1 MERPVMLRT
10 LTHLLACLCLLAGS
24 TAQPPASVKEKAR
37 GYVDILAG
45 PDMHGRGYV
54 SEGDRLASDWVAQ
67 QFDRLG
73 LDKVKDQ
80 RFEPFTFPVNTF
92 PDSVRVSIDGKPL
105 VPGVDFL
112 VDPASGLSVGEFDIV
127 HLVVDDLLSP
137 ERKALT
143 MGVVTGNAA
152 YLDFPPTTNRD
163 TLGLYYA
170 FEEEVARYAPII
182 RKAHGKLTWSVA
194 EEHKRNAIVEVKPEF
209 LTDSSRTIELRVR
222 NTFIPRH
229 PARNVFGV
237 VEAKGGSKDWIIV
250 SAHYDHLGHMG
261 PDVLFPGA
269 NDNASGMS
277 MLLCLA
283 EEIKLHPLKKNVL
296 FIAFA
301 GEEAGLQGSRW
312 CVTDRPIDFSRISMM
327 VNLDLNGTGE
337 EGITV
342 VNSTAQQKFFDKLT
356 EINKKDNLL
365 VNVKPRG
372 PACNS
377 DHCPFV
383 EKGVPAVFIYTMG
396 GISAYHD
403 VFDRPETL
411 PLTEFDDLYRLLLE
425 GLKTL

>member
-10 LTHLLACLCLLAGS
+10 LTHLLACLCLLACS
-24 TAQPPASVKEKAR
+24 TAQPPSSVKEKAR
-37 GYVDILAG
+37 GYVNILAG

-54 SEGDRLASDWVAQ
+54 SEGDKLAADWIGQ
-67 QFDRLG
+67 QFDRIGLG
-73 LDKVKDQ
+73 KLKDQ

-92 PDSVRVSIDGKPL
+92 PDSVRVSIDGKAL

-112 VDPASGLSVGEFDIV
+112 VDPASGLSVGEFNIV
-127 HLVVDDLLSP
+127 HLLPEDLFSP

-143 MGVVTGNAA
+143 MGVVVGNAA
-152 YLDFPPTTNRD
+152 YLDFPPATDRD
-163 TLGLYYA
+163 TLGLFYA

-182 RKAHGKLTWSVA
+182 RKAQGKLTWSVA
-194 EEHKRNAIVEVKPEF
+194 DEHKRNAIVEVKPEF

-229 PARNVFGV
+229 PARNVLGV
-237 VEAKGGSKDWIIV
+237 VEAKGGSKDWVIV

-261 PDVLFPGA
+261 PDVIFPGA

-283 EEIKLHPLKKNVL
+283 EEIQKHPLKKNVL

-301 GEEAGLQGSRW
+301 GEEAGLRGSRW
-312 CVTDRPIDFSRISMM
+312 CVTDRPIDLSRVSMM

-356 EINKKDNLL
+356 EINAKEKLL